1 MDEWVGKMW
10 LIRTMEY
17 YPILK
22 RNEILIHITTWVNSE
37 SIMGR
42 EMYQTQK
49 DIYCMTPLV

>member
-1 MDEWVGKMW
+1 MGRQNVAF
-10 LIRTMEY
+10 LTMEY